1 MLIVAVS
8 RAEAASPCG
17 FAPHFPNDLSCVPL
31 PPRSLFGRVASQF
44 LFMYLLIC
52 LFIYLLIY
60 LFIYCRRRVGPRRPG
75 ARCCADAS
83 AGAGPLAVGNRK
95 HSQRVTCLS
104 QTLRQFPKTQ
114 ASVRVTRKPRRQ
126 SAEAPPGSPAL
137 ATFGDAPPPR
147 LQHRVQFT
155 RRSASAFATE
165 RGT

>member
-1 MLIVAVS
+1 MRFI
-8 RAEAASPCG
+8 
-17 FAPHFPNDLSCVPL
+17 
-31 PPRSLFGRVASQF
+31 SLFVFLLDVLKQPLAVPSFPGRVWRARR
-44 LFMYLLIC
+44 
-52 LFIYLLIY
+52 
-60 LFIYCRRRVGPRRPG
+60 RRRVGPRRPG

-83 AGAGPLAVGNRK
+83 AGAGPLAVGNGK

-114 ASVRVTRKPRRQ
+114 ASVRVTRKPRRR

-155 RRSASAFATE
+155 RRSARAFTTE
-165 RGT
+165 RGTRHSERIRFPEKRRVKF